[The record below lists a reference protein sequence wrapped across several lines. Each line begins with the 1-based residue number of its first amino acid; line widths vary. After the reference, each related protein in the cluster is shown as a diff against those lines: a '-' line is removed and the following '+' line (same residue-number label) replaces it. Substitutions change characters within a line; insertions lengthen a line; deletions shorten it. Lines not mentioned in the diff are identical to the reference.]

1 MAIKKHHPRNIHI
14 NGYDLANLSKNSK
27 QLATFI
33 LKKENGELSVD
44 FSKHASVKALN
55 QALLI
60 QDYNLLFW
68 DIPDANL
75 CPAVPGRADLIHALA
90 DLLSNNDSSNIPS
103 GKKVTLLDIG
113 TGASI
118 IYPILAHQIYGWK
131 SVATDIDNNSL
142 KQAKNLIQ
150 FNKLPVKVRH
160 QKNKENIFTGVIN
173 ASDYFEITCCNPPFH
188 DSMESA
194 IKKNKRKWNNLD
206 KDQTAGFNFSGQ
218 KSELWCE
225 GGEIKFLTNMLY
237 DSVDFKSQV
246 GWFTSLVSKKENLK
260 PLEQL
265 AKKLKVTDRKTIELA
280 HGQKVMHLFCWRFT
294 PLNDETSE

>member
-90 DLLSNNDSSNIPS
+90 DLLSNNDSSNSAKYFSPLY
-103 GKKVTLLDIG
+103 VDIRILIFL
-113 TGASI
+113 AVSI
-118 IYPILAHQIYGWK
+118 L
-131 SVATDIDNNSL
+131 
-142 KQAKNLIQ
+142 
-150 FNKLPVKVRH
+150 
-160 QKNKENIFTGVIN
+160 
-173 ASDYFEITCCNPPFH
+173 
-188 DSMESA
+188 
-194 IKKNKRKWNNLD
+194 
-206 KDQTAGFNFSGQ
+206 
-218 KSELWCE
+218 
-225 GGEIKFLTNMLY
+225 
-237 DSVDFKSQV
+237 
-246 GWFTSLVSKKENLK
+246 
-260 PLEQL
+260 
-265 AKKLKVTDRKTIELA
+265 
-280 HGQKVMHLFCWRFT
+280 
-294 PLNDETSE
+294 